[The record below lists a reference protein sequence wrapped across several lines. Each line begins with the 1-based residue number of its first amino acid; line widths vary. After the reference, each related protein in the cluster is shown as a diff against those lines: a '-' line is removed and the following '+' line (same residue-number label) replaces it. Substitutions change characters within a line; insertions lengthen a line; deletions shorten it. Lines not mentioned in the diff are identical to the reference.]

1 MSFFLNNIQDINKKS
16 FCFNDIDD
24 YDNSINYNYYNY
36 GINKP
41 KKRMESILD
50 RPKFITEC
58 SSESKRQITNPKIKK
73 KGANHLERIRC

>member
-24 YDNSINYNYYNY
+24 YDNPINYNYYNY

-41 KKRMESILD
+41 KKLLIDFSGNILKWMESY
-50 RPKFITEC
+50 TE
-58 SSESKRQITNPKIKK
+58 NPII
-73 KGANHLERIRC
+73 NCV